1 MRGGEQGD
9 MRATEKLFMREAMEL
24 AARAAEG
31 GDVPVGA
38 LVVVDGAVVARGWN
52 TREREHDPAGH
63 AEIMAL
69 RAAGAALGR
78 WRLDDADIYV
88 TLEPCTMC
96 AGAMVGARIRRLIFG
111 AWDEKAGAAG
121 SLRDVV
127 RDPRLNHRIEVI
139 GGVLEEETSAQ
150 LRKFF
155 RG

>member
-1 MRGGEQGD
+1 MRGDERGD
-9 MRATEKLFMREAMEL
+9 MRAAEKLFMREAMEL
-24 AARAAEG
+24 AVRAEAG

-78 WRLDDADIYV
+78 WRLGDADIYV